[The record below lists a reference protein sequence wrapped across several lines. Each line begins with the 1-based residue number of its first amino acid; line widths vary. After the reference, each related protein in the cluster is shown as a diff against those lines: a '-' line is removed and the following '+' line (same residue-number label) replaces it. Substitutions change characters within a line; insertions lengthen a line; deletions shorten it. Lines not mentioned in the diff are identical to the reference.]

1 MGKLALT
8 RNFDIDLAAK
18 DGVKSCVCLTV
29 FRPFWA
35 VHNNVV
41 IGESLAVLGES
52 NLSKI
57 NHSKGFKFIGTR
69 QNYYG

>member
-35 VHNNVV
+35 VHNK
-41 IGESLAVLGES
+41 L
-52 NLSKI
+52 
-57 NHSKGFKFIGTR
+57 
-69 QNYYG
+69 